1 MRKEVELC
9 DFCEEDKLAER
20 QCAKCMKYM
29 CQTHTEI
36 VTFLAHRGKTDALIS
51 GLRMY
56 GPTWA
61 EYRSDEVY
69 YCPDCIEEVWQ
80 IALTLD
86 PRHLATLIPHGVV
99 TSCSVVT

>member
-20 QCAKCMKYM
+20 Q
-29 CQTHTEI
+29 
-36 VTFLAHRGKTDALIS
+36 RGKTDALIS

-80 IALTLD
+80 AALTLD
-86 PRHLATLIPHGVV
+86 PRHLATLIPHNVV